1 MIVIKL
7 NDELKRKIQGQN
19 VSLVAQTTVNKE
31 KTLRKKNN
39 KNNNRKLKILLN
51 ITPITDH
58 YYRNGQTGDTNPQS
72 SCDVKPGNE

>member
-31 KTLRKKNN
+31 KNIAKEKQQKQQQKTKNIVEYN
-39 KNNNRKLKILLN
+39 TYHRSLLQKW
-51 ITPITDH
+51 IDRR
-58 YYRNGQTGDTNPQS
+58 Y
-72 SCDVKPGNE
+72 